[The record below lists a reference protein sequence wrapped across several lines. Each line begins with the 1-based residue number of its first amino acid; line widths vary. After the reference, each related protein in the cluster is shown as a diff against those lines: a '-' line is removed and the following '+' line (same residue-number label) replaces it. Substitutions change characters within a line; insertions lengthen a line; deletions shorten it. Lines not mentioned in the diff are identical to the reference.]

1 VTPSTKLPRGREA
14 AGLDEL
20 RPDTIRAIAVP
31 HPMTDAIMAAFD
43 GVVLRPVAVAPD
55 ADAVTAL
62 LREGSVSDVLL
73 DLREGIDL
81 AREIG
86 AQEPEARLIGLLGED
101 AVGAPAALAA
111 GVFAF
116 LSAATSSDDARAVLA
131 GRAAVPPEFADAVL
145 RASALPLKRRERELA
160 PRAKLVSQARRGIEA
175 PGALRPVFQPI
186 AKLAEQGLYGYLA
199 LTRFTGESDER
210 TGRRFAE
217 AHALGLGM
225 DLELAAARA
234 ALSQL
239 ERFPD
244 GIALFIKLSCSTL
257 ADDRVIELVELNDA
271 PRVVFELV
279 GHPEPSEAV
288 AFNHNIAA
296 LRDTGIRFSV
306 DETGASFGALDR
318 MLDLAPNFVRL
329 ARGLTRD
336 IDTDRTRRALAL
348 AVTSFATHLGARVI
362 ADAVETA
369 EELSALKRM
378 GVTYGLGFH
387 IGRPGP
393 LPEIAPVAPAEGDQ
407 DAIGEGG
414 VLWAKRPKR
423 ATLSV
428 GRSPDFESAVR
439 NVLRSLG
446 DRIPGS
452 VPYVA
457 FLDREAERLRIVD
470 VGTTTSVA
478 LHPGATF
485 DLAESYDLP
494 AADGSAPQIATVPE
508 EMAPVAATLGLS
520 AYGVVPFAGSPERP
534 MATVSLAAFGRTRI
548 HPETIVLLQEAGAL
562 IGDELKAEHGTL
574 QHKQE
579 HALRLLS
586 WRDRFSGLNN
596 ATRFHEELEAANA
609 RPAAGGIG
617 TFALIVKIANF
628 RALTE
633 RMGVGLAEL
642 VLKDAARGI
651 AAQANSVDVLAR
663 VGAATFGGVLHAR
676 RPGEVEFLC
685 SAVEDLV
692 LETGRRRGAT
702 VEVRTSYERLGQGVT
717 AGALWADLA
726 ERVLMAGA

>member
-1 VTPSTKLPRGREA
+1 VSRFTQLGDPSL
-14 AGLDEL
+14 AGDI
-20 RPDTIRAIAVP
+20 RPDTIRAIALP
-31 HPMTDAIMAAFD
+31 QPMPAAIMAAFD
-43 GVVLRPVAVAPD
+43 GIVLRPVPIEPD
-55 ADAVTAL
+55 AEPITSL
-62 LREGSVSDVLL
+62 LREGSVSQVLL
-73 DLREGIDL
+73 DLREGVEL
-81 AREIG
+81 AREIA
-86 AQEPEARLIGLLGED
+86 AQQPNTRIVGLLD
-101 AVGAPAALAA
+101 DNAAGAPDALAA

-116 LSAATSSDDARAVLA
+116 LNVATSSDDARAVLA
-131 GRAAVPPEFADAVL
+131 GRAAIPPGFVDAVL
-145 RASALPLKRRERELA
+145 RASAQPLSRRERELA
-160 PRAKLVSQARRGIEA
+160 PRARLVSQARRGIEA

-186 AKLAEQGLYGYLA
+186 ARLAERDRYGYLA
-199 LTRFTGESDER
+199 LTRFTGETDER

-239 ERFPD
+239 DRIPA
-244 GIALFIKLSCSTL
+244 GVALFIKLSCSTL
-257 ADDRVIELVELNDA
+257 ADERAMELVELNDA
-271 PRVVFELV
+271 PRVVFELA
-279 GHPEPSEAV
+279 GHPQPAEAA
-288 AFNHNIAA
+288 AFNHNVAA
-296 LRDTGIRFSV
+296 LRDTGVRFSV
-306 DETGASFGALDR
+306 DETGASFGALDH
-318 MLDLAPNFVRL
+318 MLDLAPNFIRL

-369 EELSALKRM
+369 EEFSALKRM

-393 LPEIAPVAPAEGDQ
+393 LPEIAHETPAEGDLE
-407 DAIGEGG
+407 AIGDGG
-414 VLWAKRPKR
+414 VLWAARPKR
-423 ATLSV
+423 ATLTA

-439 NVLRSLG
+439 TVLRSLA

-457 FLDREAERLRIVD
+457 LLDREARRLRIVD
-470 VGTTTSVA
+470 VGAASSVA

-485 DLAESYDLP
+485 ALEESYDLP
-494 AADGSAPQIATVPE
+494 AAEGSAPQIATVPE
-508 EMAPVAATLGLS
+508 EMAPVAAALALS
-520 AYGVVPFAGSPERP
+520 AYGVVPFAGDATRP
-534 MATVSLAAFGRTRI
+534 MATVSLAAFGRTRV
-548 HPETIVLLQEAGAL
+548 HPETIDLLREAGAL
-562 IGDELKAEHGTL
+562 IGDALSAEYGTAN
-574 QHKQE
+574 HKQE

-609 RPAAGGIG
+609 RPAAGETG

-633 RMGVGLAEL
+633 RMGVGVAEM

-651 AAQANSVDVLAR
+651 AAQANAVDVLAR
-663 VGAATFGGVLHAR
+663 VGAATFGGVLHGR
-676 RPGEVEFLC
+676 RAGEVDFLC

-692 LETGRRRGAT
+692 VETGRRRGAT
-702 VEVRTSYERLGQGVT
+702 VEVRTSYERLGHGVN
-717 AGALWADLA
+717 AGSLWAELA
-726 ERVLMAGA
+726 ERVLIAGG

>member
-1 VTPSTKLPRGREA
+1 MTPSTGLRGTSLR
-14 AGLDEL
+14 DDI

-31 HPMTDAIMAAFD
+31 EPMPASVMAAFD
-43 GVVLRPVAVAPD
+43 GIVLRPVEVEPD
-55 ADAVTAL
+55 AEAVIML

-73 DLREGIDL
+73 DLREGVEL
-81 AREIG
+81 AREI
-86 AQEPEARLIGLLGED
+86 ASQQPDARLVGLLDDD
-101 AVGAPAALAA
+101 ATGAPGALAA

-116 LSAATSSDDARAVLA
+116 LNATTSSDDARAVLA
-131 GRAAVPPEFADAVL
+131 GRSAMPPAFVDAVL
-145 RASALPLKRRERELA
+145 RESARPLNRRERELA
-160 PRAKLVSQARRGIEA
+160 PRARLVSQARRAIDA

-186 AKLAEQGLYGYLA
+186 AKLAERGLYGYLA

-217 AHALGLGM
+217 ANALGLGM

-234 ALSQL
+234 ALTQL
-239 ERFPD
+239 ARFPD
-244 GIALFIKLSCSTL
+244 GVALFLKLSCATL
-257 ADDRVIELVELNDA
+257 ADDRVMELVELNDA
-271 PRVVFELV
+271 PRVVFELG
-279 GHPEPSEAV
+279 GHPEPAEAA
-288 AFNHNIAA
+288 AFNHNVAA

-318 MLDLAPNFVRL
+318 MLDLAPNFIRL

-393 LPEIAPVAPAEGDQ
+393 LPEIAAESPADGEA
-407 DAIGEGG
+407 DAAADDG
-414 VLWAKRPKR
+414 VLWAARPKR
-423 ATLSV
+423 ATLTT
-428 GRSPDFESAVR
+428 GRSSDFESAVR
-439 NVLRSLG
+439 NVLRSLA

-457 FLDREAERLRIVD
+457 LLDREAGRLRIVD
-470 VGTTTSVA
+470 VGTTSSVA

-485 DLAESYDLP
+485 ALADSYDLP
-494 AADGSAPQIATVPE
+494 AAEGAAPQIATAPD
-508 EMAPVAATLGLS
+508 EMAPVAAALALS
-520 AYGVVPFAGSPERP
+520 AYGVVPFAGDAQRP
-534 MATVSLAAFGRTRI
+534 IATVSLAAFGHTRI

-562 IGDELKAEHGTL
+562 IGDELRGEHGTVT
-574 QHKQE
+574 HKQE

-609 RPAAGGIG
+609 RPTAGGIG

-633 RMGVGLAEL
+633 RMGVGLAEM

-651 AAQANSVDVLAR
+651 AAQANAVDVLAR
-663 VGAATFGGVLHAR
+663 VGAATFGGVLHGR
-676 RPGEVEFLC
+676 RAGEVEFLC
-685 SAVEDLV
+685 GAVEDLV
-692 LETGRRRGAT
+692 VETGRRRGAT
-702 VEVRTSYERLGQGVT
+702 VEVRTSYERLGLGVT

-726 ERVLMAGA
+726 ERVLMAGG

>member
-1 VTPSTKLPRGREA
+1 MTRSTGLRGTSLR
-14 AGLDEL
+14 GDI

-31 HPMTDAIMAAFD
+31 QPMPAAVMAAFD
-43 GVVLRPVAVAPD
+43 GIVLRPVEVEPD
-55 ADAVTAL
+55 AEAVIAL
-62 LREGSVSDVLL
+62 LREGAVSDVLV
-73 DLREGIDL
+73 DLREGVEL
-81 AREIG
+81 AREI
-86 AQEPEARLIGLLGED
+86 ASEQPDARIVGLLD
-101 AVGAPAALAA
+101 DTAAGAPGALAA

-116 LSAATSSDDARAVLA
+116 LNASSSSDDARAVLA
-131 GRAAVPPEFADAVL
+131 GRATMPPEFADAVL
-145 RASALPLKRRERELA
+145 RASARPLHRRERELA
-160 PRAKLVSQARRGIEA
+160 PRARLVSQARRGIDA

-186 AKLAEQGLYGYLA
+186 AKLAERGLYGYLA

-239 ERFPD
+239 TRFPD
-244 GIALFIKLSCSTL
+244 GVALFLKLSCATL

-271 PRVVFELV
+271 PKVVIELG
-279 GHPEPSEAV
+279 GHPEPAEAT
-288 AFNHNIAA
+288 AFNHNVAA

-318 MLDLAPNFVRL
+318 MLDLAPNFIRL

-393 LPEIAPVAPAEGDQ
+393 LPEIPVEAPADGDA
-407 DAIGEGG
+407 DATGEGG
-414 VLWAKRPKR
+414 VLWAARPKR
-423 ATLSV
+423 ATLTT
-428 GRSPDFESAVR
+428 GRSSDFESAVR
-439 NVLRSLG
+439 TVLRSLA

-457 FLDREAERLRIVD
+457 LLDREARRLRIVD
-470 VGTTTSVA
+470 VGATSSVA

-485 DLAESYDLP
+485 ALAESYDLP
-494 AADGSAPQIATVPE
+494 AAEGSAPQIATTPD
-508 EMAPVAATLGLS
+508 EMAPVATALALS
-520 AYGVVPFAGSPERP
+520 AYGVVPFAGDAERP
-534 MATVSLAAFGRTRI
+534 IATVSLAAFGRTRI
-548 HPETIVLLQEAGAL
+548 HPETIGLLQEAGAL
-562 IGDELKAEHGTL
+562 IADELRDEHGSVT
-574 QHKQE
+574 HKQE

-609 RPAAGGIG
+609 RPSAGAIG

-633 RMGVGLAEL
+633 RMGVGVAEM

-663 VGAATFGGVLHAR
+663 VGAATFGGVLHGR
-676 RPGEVEFLC
+676 RAGEVDFLC
-685 SAVEDLV
+685 TAVEDLV
-692 LETGRRRGAT
+692 VETGRRRGAT
-702 VEVRTSYERLGQGVT
+702 VEVRASYERLGLGVT

-726 ERVLMAGA
+726 ERVLIAGG